1 MSSRPALIGAT
12 LLLAAFVPAGAQA
25 ATWSVSMGLPPADSR
40 VFQNTYNSDSSSYY
54 PSRLKVHVG
63 DTVKLV
69 PNGFHNAEFVR
80 KGGKAAVLLT
90 PQGTATDAKD
100 AAGASFW
107 FSGLPILGF
116 NPALLRSGFGK
127 SFVHSS
133 GKTLQT
139 GLPLADKPKPMSV
152 RFPRTGTF
160 SYLCTVHPGMKGQ
173 IQVKSARTRIPSRK
187 AVAAAVRKE
196 IAADRKD
203 AASLNKATAP
213 KDTVMLG
220 SAKRDVDRF
229 AFLPDE
235 LTVPAGTTVTFAM
248 PAASREVH
256 SATFGP
262 GDPDKEPKSYIG
274 EIAGSFSSPV
284 FDPRGTYPSEAP
296 GTVAAFSSTLHGN
309 GFWNSGVLDSDAA
322 TPLAR
327 SSKVTFSTPG
337 SYGFLCVIHPFMRGK
352 ITVK

>member
-1 MSSRPALIGAT
+1 MTSRPALVGAT
-12 LLLAAFVPAGAQA
+12 LLLAAAVPPAAQA
-25 ATWSVSMGLPPADSR
+25 ETWSVSMGLPPADSK
-40 VFQNTYNSDSSSYY
+40 VFQNTYNSDSSSFY

-80 KGGKAAVLLT
+80 KGGKPAVLLT

-100 AAGASFW
+100 AAGAPFW
-107 FSGLPILGF
+107 FAGQPILGF
-116 NPALLRSGFGK
+116 NPALLASGFGK
-127 SFVHSS
+127 KFVHSS
-133 GKTLQT
+133 AKTLQT
-139 GLPLADKPKPMSV
+139 GLPLADKPKPVSV
-152 RFPRTGTF
+152 KFPRTGTF
-160 SYLCTVHPGMKGQ
+160 SYLCTLHPGMKGQ
-173 IQVKSARTRIPSRK
+173 IQVKGARTRIPSRK
-187 AVAAAVRKE
+187 AVAAGVRKE

-203 AASLNKATAP
+203 AVSLNKDKAP
-213 KDTVMLG
+213 KDTVLLG
-220 SAKRDVDRF
+220 SAKGDVDRF
-229 AFLPDE
+229 AFLPAE

-262 GDPDKEPKSYIG
+262 GDPEKEPKSYIG
-274 EIAGSFSSPV
+274 EISGSFGSPV

-296 GTVAAFSSTLHGN
+296 GTTATYTSTLHGN
-309 GFWNSGVLDSDAA
+309 GFWNSGLLDSDAA
-322 TPLAR
+322 TPLAG

-337 SYGFLCVIHPFMRGK
+337 SYRFLCVIHSFMRGK